1 MFIKKLLLAICT
13 IIMLVPVS
21 AFAATEYTITVRA
34 GSNNVGGTFTD
45 EYKNELES
53 LKASGKISDYSF
65 ASDKVT
71 ISVPEGADAPTLP
84 DKLNYIQISD
94 IGYYILPTTKWG
106 YSKNQGTISR
116 NEDIVVQYGS
126 LINGVE
132 YTIYYIEKGTARNV
146 AMPVIGRVEATT
158 KKVSANAIA
167 ISGYRLDAASPA
179 SQTLLL
185 DSTISDNKI
194 IFEYNYVGPGSTTSS
209 TTEITYTAGDVTTT
223 YLETEVPT
231 YVATPTAGGG
241 GAGGDA
247 VAAGGGAADAGD
259 AGDAGDEAGGAVEIP
274 EAEVPL
280 AATPSETDDEET
292 PIDDGKVPL
301 AAPIEQKTNW
311 LLWIA
316 CIAGAAVIVM
326 GTTYIGIRSRKAK
339 AIDFSEDITTELAD
353 NHKKES

>member
-1 MFIKKLLLAICT
+1 MFMKKLILAICA
-13 IIMLVPVS
+13 ILMFVPTT
-21 AFAATEYTITVRA
+21 AYAATKNYTITVRA
-34 GSNNVGGTFTD
+34 GSNNVSGTFTD
-45 EYKNELES
+45 SYKNELET
-53 LKASGKISDYSF
+53 LKSSGEIADYDF
-65 ASDKVT
+65 TTGKVMIT
-71 ISVPEGADAPTLP
+71 VPEGKTVPTLP
-84 DKLNYIQISD
+84 DNLNFVNVPSTN
-94 IGYYILPTTKWG
+94 YYILPSSDWG
-106 YSKNQGTISR
+106 YNKNQGTVSR

-126 LINGVE
+126 LINGIE
-132 YTIYYIEKGTARNV
+132 YTVYYLEKGTTRNI
-146 AMPVIGRVEATT
+146 AMPLIERVEASVKT
-158 KKVSANAIA
+158 VSANAIA
-167 ISGYRLDAASPA
+167 VSGYTLDAASPA
-179 SQTLLL
+179 AQTLTL
-185 DSTISDNKI
+185 DSSISDNKI
-194 IFEYNYVGPGSTTSS
+194 VFAYNYAGPGGTTTT
-209 TTEITYTAGDVTTT
+209 TTETTYTAGGVTTT

-241 GAGGDA
+241 GGA
-247 VAAGGGAADAGD
+247 AAGGGAADAGD